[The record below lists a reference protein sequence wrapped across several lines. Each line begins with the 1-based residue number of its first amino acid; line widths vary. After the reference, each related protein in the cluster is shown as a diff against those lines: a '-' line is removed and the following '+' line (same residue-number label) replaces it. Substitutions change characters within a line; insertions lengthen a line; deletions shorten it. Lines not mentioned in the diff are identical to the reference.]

1 MNVLVLQHI
10 ACEPPGVFEDVLVQ
24 RGASIARVEL
34 DEDEPMPPL
43 ADHDALV
50 VMGGPMGAYEDDQ
63 HRWMGGELAT
73 IAAAVDTGTPVLG
86 VCLGA
91 QLLAR
96 AAGGR
101 AYAGHG
107 AEVGVLPVRLT
118 PAAAGDPVFADLP
131 PTITALQWHGDTFDL
146 PPGAELLAASDRYP
160 QAFRIGAAYG
170 LQFHVEVTSAMAQD
184 WSQVPAYA
192 ASLDAVLGDDAFP
205 RLLAD
210 FEHAQPEMRQA
221 AEAIAHRFVDLITAR
236 RAAVAAASGD
246 R

>member
-1 MNVLVLQHI
+1 QM
-10 ACEPPGVFEDVLVQ
+10 A
-24 RGASIARVEL
+24 
-34 DEDEPMPPL
+34 
-43 ADHDALV
+43 
-50 VMGGPMGAYEDDQ
+50 AYEKNQ
-63 HRWMGGELAT
+63 HPWIDGERPT
-73 IAAAVDTGTPVLG
+73 SSEAANAEMPLLG

-96 AAGGR
+96 AAGGEAR
-101 AYAGHG
+101 AGAHG
-107 AEVGVLPVRLT
+107 AEVGVLAVDLSPDALR
-118 PAAAGDPVFADLP
+118 DPLFADLS

-146 PPGAELLAASDRYP
+146 PPDARLLATSDEYP
-160 QAFRIGAAYG
+160 QAFRIGNAYG